1 MKELRKEIRIVLV
14 VLILVVL
21 LTCAFLMPGL
31 YEVERVMLLLA
42 AAVTV
47 WIHNACE
54 CMLQKAETPIVI
66 RDETPEE
73 KTKPPEQREE

>member
-31 YEVERVMLLLA
+31 YEVERVLLLLA

-47 WIHNACE
+47 WIHNVCE
-54 CMLQKAETPIVI
+54 CLVEKAQTPLVI